1 MSRGGRRY
9 AAAAL
14 AALIALGTTACGGD
28 TAAQPTT
35 GAGNVGGL
43 PVTHFESGL
52 KADAPKPD
60 LQVQNDA
67 GTEDDQIAT
76 AAIADVQGYWGE
88 MLPANFGKQFEPV
101 KSLMSYDAR
110 SATQKTACGKLNGR
124 VNASYCQGDDSVAWD
139 RGVLLPMLRE
149 RFGPMSVVTVLAH
162 EFGHAIQFRLGP
174 LAGVSRS
181 TPSLVLEQQAD
192 CFAGGYFRW
201 VAEGKSKYY
210 QVSTAEGLDKIMAAM
225 FMIRD
230 QAGSSASDEQAHG
243 TAFDRTYAFQ
253 AGFEKGPKEC
263 AGMNAQNVKARVVER
278 PFDRADKGKG
288 DQTFDERIVAVLKES
303 LDDAFKGAGVPGPQ
317 FVSGNGSCAGGANTP
332 PVSYCAND
340 NTVNYDLAALRKLAQ
355 PVDQEAEFKG
365 QAGGGSGDFAAF
377 AELASR
383 YALGIQKG
391 VNASLDTPNAGLRTA
406 CLVGAWAKYTTRS
419 DGKSNL
425 RLSAGDLDEA
435 ISDLLR
441 PDGLVSA
448 NVNGGRP
455 DSGFDR
461 VESLRRGYLEG
472 SGVCSKQYP

>member
-9 AAAAL
+9 ALVAMAAL
-14 AALIALGTTACGGD
+14 VALGTTACGGSSAAPA
-28 TAAQPTT
+28 TA
-35 GAGNVGGL
+35 GAGNVAGL

-52 KADAPKPD
+52 KADAPKPN
-60 LQVQNDA
+60 LQVQNAA

-76 AAIADVQGYWGE
+76 AAIADVQAYWGE
-88 MLPANFGKQFEPV
+88 MLPADFGKQFEPV
-101 KSLMSYDAR
+101 KSLLSYDAK
-110 SATQKTACGKLNGR
+110 TDTEETACGSVKQL
-124 VNASYCQGDDSVAWD
+124 VNAFYCAGDDSVAWD
-139 RGVLLPMLRE
+139 RGVLLPMLRN

-162 EFGHAIQFRLGP
+162 EFGHAVQYRLGP
-174 LAGVSRS
+174 AAGISKS
-181 TPSLVLEQQAD
+181 TPSVVKEQQAD

-201 VAEGKSKYY
+201 VAEGKSKFY

-225 FMIRD
+225 FLIRD
-230 QAGSSASDEQAHG
+230 QAGSSATDKQAHG

-278 PFDRADKGKG
+278 PFDPGDKGKG
-288 DQTFDERIVAVLKES
+288 DKTFDEQIVALLKDS

-317 FVSGNGSCAGGANTP
+317 FVAGNGSCAGGANTP

-340 NTVNYDLAALRKLAQ
+340 NTVNYDLNALRKLAQ

-391 VNASLDTPNAGLRTA
+391 VGASLDTPNAGLRTA
-406 CLVGAWAKYTTRS
+406 CLVGAWAKFTTRT
-419 DGKSNL
+419 DGKAKL

-448 NVNGGRP
+448 NVNGDRP

-472 SGVCSKQYP
+472 SPACSKAYP